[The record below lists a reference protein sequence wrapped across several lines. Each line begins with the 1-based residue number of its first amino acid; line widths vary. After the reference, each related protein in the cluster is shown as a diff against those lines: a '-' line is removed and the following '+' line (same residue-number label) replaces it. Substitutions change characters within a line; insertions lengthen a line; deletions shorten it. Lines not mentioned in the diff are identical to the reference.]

1 GRSGRYI
8 YVAADAYRL
17 PFQDGV
23 FDAATMIRVL
33 HHMADVPAVLDQIR
47 RVLVTDASFILE
59 FASKRH
65 IKAIGRYLLRR
76 QTWNPFDHE
85 PVEFVELNFDFHPA
99 YIRRELNRAGFEVLQ
114 QIPVSFFRAGLFK
127 KLLPTDALVAAD
139 SLLQH
144 SGLLYTP

>member
-1 GRSGRYI
+1 DQVVVMDYSLSQLQYAQEHLGRSGRYI

-85 PVEFVELNFDFHPA
+85 PVEFVE
-99 YIRRELNRAGFEVLQ
+99 
-114 QIPVSFFRAGLFK
+114 
-127 KLLPTDALVAAD
+127 
-139 SLLQH
+139 
-144 SGLLYTP
+144 